1 MPWTGQLRAR
11 VSRLAIDTGPPSQP
25 LAFLD
30 RGAYRPGV
38 PRAEADARV
47 QDVMDLA
54 LRCGAQLL
62 AHGAAAVD
70 VESAMHAAATT
81 LGLQQVE
88 VDVTYTSLWVT
99 AVQDGRPVASH
110 LVLRQG
116 TPDHQRLTRV
126 HKLLTDIVD
135 GTSGLAEARAR
146 LAELE
151 CARRAHGRQVTL
163 LANGVL
169 AGSVAVSLGAGWAV
183 ALVALLT
190 GLAIIWLVERLA
202 GPRVPAFFLAAVGG
216 VVAVASSAALTGL
229 DLDVRPSLVV
239 AASIVVLLPGV
250 ALVGSVRD
258 ALVGFPLTATG
269 RAIDGTVVVAGIVA
283 GVLVGLTVASS
294 ASIPMQII
302 PADDGQPTAL
312 ALRAVAGAVASA
324 SAAVVYQAPWR
335 LVAASLGIGAVGF
348 LAADLFT
355 SMVHSTTI
363 AIGAAAVVVGMV
375 SGLAARRWHTLALV
389 FVVPGILP
397 LLPGL
402 TLYRGTLLLTGNE
415 TVEGLVVLLEA
426 AVRMLALASG
436 ALFGELLTHRIP
448 SRGIKASASD
458 R

>member
-11 VSRLAIDTGPPSQP
+11 ISRLAVDSGPPSLP
-25 LAFLD
+25 MAFLD
-30 RGAYRPGV
+30 RGAYRAGV
-38 PRAEADARV
+38 PRPDPDPHVR
-47 QDVMDLA
+47 DVMDLA

-70 VESAMHAAATT
+70 VESGMHAAATT

-88 VDVTYTSLWVT
+88 VDVTFTSLWVS
-99 AVQDGRPVASH
+99 AVQDGHPVASH
-110 LVLRQG
+110 LVVRQG
-116 TPDHQRLTRV
+116 SPDYQRLTRV
-126 HKLLTDIVD
+126 HVLLTAIVD
-135 GTSGLAEARAR
+135 GTVGLAEARAR

-151 CARRAHGRQVTL
+151 SAPHAHGHRVTL

-169 AGSVAVSLGAGWAV
+169 AGSVALSLGAGWAV
-183 ALVALLT
+183 ALTALVT
-190 GLAIIWLVERLA
+190 GLAIVWLVDRLA
-202 GPRVPAFFLAAVGG
+202 GPRVPAFFLAALGG
-216 VVAVASSAALTGL
+216 LVAVAASAGLTSL
-229 DLDVRPSLVV
+229 DLEVRPSLVV

-269 RAIDGTVVVAGIVA
+269 RAIDGTVVVAGIVG
-283 GVLVGLTVASS
+283 GVLVALAATS
-294 ASIPMQII
+294 AALVPMQII
-302 PADDGQPTAL
+302 PAGEVEPTAL
-312 ALRAVAGAVASA
+312 ALRTGAGAVAAA

-335 LVAASLGIGAVGF
+335 LVAASLAIGAVGF
-348 LAADLFT
+348 LAAEVLT
-355 SMVHSTTI
+355 SIIHSTTL

-375 SGLAARRWHTLALV
+375 SGVAARRWNTLALV

-402 TLYRGTLLLTGNE
+402 TLYRGALLITGNE

-436 ALFGELLTHRIP
+436 ALLGELLTHRIP
-448 SRGIKASASD
+448 SRGTAQAAPV

>member
-1 MPWTGQLRAR
+1 M
-11 VSRLAIDTGPPSQP
+11 
-25 LAFLD
+25 
-30 RGAYRPGV
+30 
-38 PRAEADARV
+38 
-47 QDVMDLA
+47 
-54 LRCGAQLL
+54 
-62 AHGAAAVD
+62 
-70 VESAMHAAATT
+70 
-81 LGLQQVE
+81 
-88 VDVTYTSLWVT
+88 
-99 AVQDGRPVASH
+99 
-110 LVLRQG
+110 
-116 TPDHQRLTRV
+116 
-126 HKLLTDIVD
+126 
-135 GTSGLAEARAR
+135 
-146 LAELE
+146 
-151 CARRAHGRQVTL
+151 
-163 LANGVL
+163 
-169 AGSVAVSLGAGWAV
+169 
-183 ALVALLT
+183 
-190 GLAIIWLVERLA
+190 
-202 GPRVPAFFLAAVGG
+202 
-216 VVAVASSAALTGL
+216 ASSAALTGL

-448 SRGIKASASD
+448 SRGMKASASD